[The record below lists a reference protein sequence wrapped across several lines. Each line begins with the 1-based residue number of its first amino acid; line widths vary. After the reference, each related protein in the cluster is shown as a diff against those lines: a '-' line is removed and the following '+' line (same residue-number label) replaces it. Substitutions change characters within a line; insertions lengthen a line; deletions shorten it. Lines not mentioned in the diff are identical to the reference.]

1 MLEMKYNLSW
11 DGFSEHLK
19 KFMSDLYTSETY
31 SDVTLVCDD
40 QMKMKANKLVLRAC
54 SPIFDSILSDPHQ
67 AQNTI
72 IFLRGINHLELES
85 ILQFVYL
92 GETKIYQNRMEAF
105 MTVAK
110 DLQIKE
116 IHNIEFN
123 QDSNVEYETSEM
135 ENDENDP
142 TVEEGDSISLENK
155 LKDGLIQHT
164 IPNSSIKEEKV
175 LVSSETIEEV
185 RKIKTLEKEYSSN
198 QTENL
203 PYKKNVQCNE
213 CEFTTSTGNLWRHK
227 KTKHQG
233 LTFQCPHCKYMT
245 SRNDNLQTHI
255 KRKHLEKRT
264 QNKID

>member
-1 MLEMKYNLSW
+1 MLEMKYDLSW

-19 KFMSDLYTSETY
+19 KFMRDLYASETY

-40 QMKMKANKLVLRAC
+40 QMKMKANRLVLRAC
-54 SPIFDSILSDPHQ
+54 SPIFESMLSDLSQ

-72 IFLRGINHLELES
+72 IFLKGINHLELES

-105 MTVAK
+105 MNVAK

-123 QDSNVEYETSEM
+123 EDSNVENETSEM
-135 ENDENDP
+135 ENDENNP
-142 TVEEGDSISLENK
+142 TVEDDSISLKNK
-155 LKDGLIQHT
+155 LKEGLIQHS

-175 LVSSETIEEV
+175 LVSSETMEEV
-185 RKIKTLEKEYSSN
+185 RKIKPFEKDHPFN

-203 PYKKNVQCNE
+203 PYKKHVQCNE
-213 CEFTTSTGNLWRHK
+213 CEFMTSTGNLWRHK